1 MKKYVLLLFVFLIS
15 IQTSAQYK
23 PWTSAKQPLK
33 EIKALK
39 KQIKKPKFRK
49 VDYLIT
55 DFGAVGDGKTKNTEA
70 FKKRL
75 KNVMQKAEEEL
86 LFQTEFS

>member
-1 MKKYVLLLFVFLIS
+1 MKNYVLFLFAFLLS
-15 IQTSAQYK
+15 IPLSAQYK

-39 KQIKKPKFRK
+39 KQIKKPEFRK

-55 DFGAVGDGKTKNTEA
+55 DFGAVGDGKTKNTE
-70 FKKRL
+70 KIPTL
-75 KNVMQKAEEEL
+75 VL
-86 LFQTEFS
+86 